1 MGERQGEL
9 KRLEAEVSGCRR
21 CGLWKTRTRTV
32 FGSGPSHPLLMLVGE
47 APGSQEDREGLPF
60 VGAAG
65 KLLTSLLLS
74 AGVRREEAYITN
86 VVKCRP
92 PGNRT
97 PLPEETEACRPYL
110 EEQVRILEPG
120 LVVALG
126 RTAASVLLG
135 RPVVMAKEHGR
146 RVGCRFAGRS
156 FPLFLTYHP
165 AAGLR
170 SGENRTLLE
179 EDFRRLGRLL
189 RSRTPSC
196 PPSRPS

>member
-1 MGERQGEL
+1 MEGKLEGL
-9 KRLEAEVSGCRR
+9 KGLEAEVSKCRR
-21 CGLWKTRTRTV
+21 CGLWRTRTRTV
-32 FGSGPSHPLLMLVGE
+32 FGSGPPQPRLMLVGE

-74 AGVRREEAYITN
+74 AGLRREEVYITN

-97 PLPEETEACRPYL
+97 PLPEETDACRPYL
-110 EEQVRILEPG
+110 EEQVRILEPR

-126 RTAASVLLG
+126 RVAASVLLG
-135 RPVVMAKEHGR
+135 RPVVMAREHGR

-156 FPLFLTYHP
+156 FSLFLTYHP
-165 AAGLR
+165 AAGLYSGGNR
-170 SGENRTLLE
+170 SSLE
-179 EDFRRLGRLL
+179 EDFRKLGRLL
-189 RSRTPSC
+189 RV
-196 PPSRPS
+196 